1 MMRGGTIVTTFLF
14 SLIFL
19 KMKAKKNQIA
29 GSALAFLGV
38 LIVGIT
44 SLAYSKSSSSDSDT
58 VK

>member
-1 MMRGGTIVTTFLF
+1 MMRGGTIVTTFFF

-44 SLAYSKSSSSDSDT
+44 SLVYSKNSSSDT

>member
-1 MMRGGTIVTTFLF
+1 MRGGTIVTTFFF

-44 SLAYSKSSSSDSDT
+44 SLVYSKNSSSDT